1 MTTLTVLRNHT
12 GMQFDPHLDVED
24 PVPVLTENQAQGD
37 IYIFRIKDEVAANR
51 NFTPFPKGQVAI
63 VEGQG
68 IRNPHTLIDLDGK
81 CEWSSDNTSYQF
93 DVGTLRVPQGEQ
105 CFMIHPE
112 HGGSGIGEGTYII
125 RRQREFGEVIR
136 AVED

>member
-1 MTTLTVLRNHT
+1 MTTLTVLGSRT

-37 IYIFRIKDEVAANR
+37 IYIFCIDPKVAAKR
-51 NFTPFPKGQVAI
+51 NFSPFVNGQVSI
-63 VEGQG
+63 IEGQG

-81 CEWSSDNTSYQF
+81 CEWSSDNTGYQF
-93 DVGTLRVPQGEQ
+93 DVGTLRIPEGEQ
-105 CFMIHPE
+105 AFLIHPE
-112 HGGSGIGEGTYII
+112 HGGSGIGAGTYII